1 MNWYFQDKQ
10 WLFLLALLIPVLGLW
25 LLYGQWKKRVRK
37 RLGESGLA
45 ASLMP
50 GYSPLRSWLRFLL
63 LLLAFTAGVLALM
76 NPSRPAP
83 GAPLQKTGIDV
94 VLALDVSRSMLAADL
109 PPNRLERARQFIGR
123 LLDRMP
129 DDRVA
134 LVLFAGRAYLQ
145 MPLTA
150 DHDAAR
156 LYVAGATPEAI
167 PQQGTVIS
175 EALDMCDKAF
185 PATATQG
192 YKSVVLITDGEG
204 HDGGAVATARQ
215 LADKGVMICAVG
227 IGSAEGTTIPDPLSG
242 TPRRDA
248 EGNVI
253 VSKLNET
260 LLREVAEATR
270 GVYVPLQSAD
280 EAAAAVKKQLSQI
293 DRKAYPDQRRLS
305 FTRYYPW
312 LAGLMLLL
320 LGAELFWP
328 EKKRIKNTLSPA
340 V

>member
-1 MNWYFQDKQ
+1 VNWYFQDKQ
-10 WLFLLALLIPVLGLW
+10 WLVLMGLLVPVLLLW
-25 LLYGQWKKRVRK
+25 ALYGRWKKRVRT
-37 RLGESGLA
+37 RLGESGLV

-50 GYSPLRSWLRFLL
+50 GYSPWRSRLRFFLL
-63 LLLAFTAGVLALM
+63 FLAFAAGVLALM

-83 GAPLQKTGIDV
+83 GTPLVKTGIDV
-94 VLALDVSRSMLAADL
+94 VLALDISRSMLAADL
-109 PPNRLERARQFIGR
+109 PPSRLERARQFIGR
-123 LLDRMP
+123 LLELLP
-129 DDRVA
+129 DDRIA

-175 EALDMCDKAF
+175 EALEMSDKAF
-185 PATATQG
+185 PSAAGQG

-227 IGSAEGTTIPDPLSG
+227 IGSPQGTTIPDPLSG
-242 TPRRDA
+242 APRKDA

-253 VSKLNET
+253 VSKLNES
-260 LLREVAEATR
+260 LLRDLAEATR
-270 GVYVPLQSAD
+270 GIYVPLQSAE

-293 DRKAYPDQRRLS
+293 DRRAYPDQRRLS

-328 EKKRIKNTLSPA
+328 EKKRINTLQPA
-340 V
+340 A